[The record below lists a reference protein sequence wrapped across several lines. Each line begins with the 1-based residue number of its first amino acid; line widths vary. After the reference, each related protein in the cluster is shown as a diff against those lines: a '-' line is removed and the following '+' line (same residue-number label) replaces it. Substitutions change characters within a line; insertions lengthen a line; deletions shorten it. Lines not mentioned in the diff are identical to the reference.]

1 MTIWSMSEQVREV
14 IGCFFRSFL
23 TQVLKAKQEG
33 VPISGY
39 LVWSLIDNF
48 EWPERYEPRLGLVYV
63 DCKTQKRYIKD
74 SGF

>member
-1 MTIWSMSEQVREV
+1 
-14 IGCFFRSFL
+14 
-23 TQVLKAKQEG
+23 LKAKQEG

-63 DCKTQKRYIKD
+63 DHKTQKRYIKD